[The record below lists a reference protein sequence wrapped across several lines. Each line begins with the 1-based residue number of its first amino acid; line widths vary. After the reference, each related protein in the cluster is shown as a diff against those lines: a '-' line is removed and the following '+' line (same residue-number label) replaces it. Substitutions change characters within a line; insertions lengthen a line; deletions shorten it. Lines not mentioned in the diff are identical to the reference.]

1 MQCWFRDFLEQ
12 RGIDQQMV
20 FRLES
25 PGALQVVTLETVGA
39 WLADLD
45 GDAHESA
52 GTFTERCGIINL
64 AKPEKEYIPATFPTE
79 GMLKKRVP
87 QSGKNVL
94 YFMGS
99 TGFDSMCSSQ
109 VSMPGVER
117 IS

>member
-45 GDAHESA
+45 GDA
-52 GTFTERCGIINL
+52 
-64 AKPEKEYIPATFPTE
+64 
-79 GMLKKRVP
+79 
-87 QSGKNVL
+87 Q
-94 YFMGS
+94 
-99 TGFDSMCSSQ
+99 
-109 VSMPGVER
+109 ER
-117 IS
+117 IKEKLIQIDLSGGSILPFLRHIARLIVSQPAVGEAR